1 MLIHRKKYLSRIKNS
16 ISKVPITILIGA
28 RQTGK
33 TSLIESLLLDMDTF
47 KLDGETVET
56 NNLFSSIPNVI
67 EFLKIKIN
75 KDLNGL
81 LIIDEF
87 QFIDKIS
94 TKLKILID
102 SNKKLKIL
110 CSGSSS
116 LDIVQ
121 TVEES
126 LAGRVR
132 MLNVNSLSF
141 SESVLFNNK
150 KLFDEYEKYSINT
163 KDDIV
168 SPQIKMILG
177 NNLVYG
183 GMPRVALESD
193 PIEKIQILNDIY
205 RTYLLRDVKSYVRN
219 KDSVGFNKL
228 LQFLALQISNLINVN
243 ELSRVTSLSYNK
255 CEEYIY
261 LLEQMFIIKL
271 VEPFENNKRKA
282 IKKMK
287 KIFFMDLGL
296 RNIIINNFN
305 SLDIRI
311 DNGAL
316 FENFIFLEIFKH
328 TLSYYK
334 INFYRTRD
342 GAEVDFVINDMM
354 KNISIEAKYKN
365 LNKPLFLK
373 ALSSF
378 NLSENIAESYVVN
391 LTLNQEHNNIK
402 YIQSYLLNKIF
413 TE

>member
-1 MLIHRKKYLSRIKNS
+1 MLIHREKHLSRIKNS

-56 NNLFSSIPNVI
+56 NNLFSSIPNVV

-75 KDLNGL
+75 KDLEGL

-132 MLNVNSLSF
+132 MLSVNSLSF

-150 KLFDEYEKYSINT
+150 ELFNEYEKYSVNT
-163 KDDIV
+163 NDDIV
-168 SPQIKMILG
+168 SPQIKLILN

-261 LLEQMFIIKL
+261 ILEQMFIIKL
-271 VEPFENNKRKA
+271 VEPFENNQRKA
-282 IKKMK
+282 IKKRK

-373 ALSSF
+373 ALLSF

-391 LTLNQEHNNIK
+391 LTLNQKHNNIK